1 MKILLS
7 AYACE
12 PNRGSEPGVGWGW
25 ATELAKHHEV
35 WVITRDNNAPVIQ
48 KYLEEHPE
56 YQNERLHFE
65 YVGVS
70 KKLTFWKK
78 GNRGIRLYYWMWQK
92 NAYRAAKK
100 LCSKVSFDYVQ
111 HVTFVSYTQPT
122 YMYKLGVPLIWGPVS
137 GGENIPK
144 SIELKYTIKEW
155 IKEHVRKLSQY
166 TALMDASII
175 GTMNNATAIIAAT
188 EETKEKIPEKYQ
200 EKTYLLPAIGLESL
214 PEPKNKNSE
223 GHDTVRIIMVGRLIN
238 WKAFDMGIRAFMKI
252 AEKHDNVSLHI
263 LGEGDK
269 KNYLKTLCGNL
280 LDTKVFF
287 EKPVKHDEIID
298 YYREFD
304 LFVNTTLRDS
314 GCMALME
321 AMGAGIPCMA
331 IATGGPKLLLEKV
344 PSGYIA
350 PESYEKTVNKL
361 ADMIE
366 RFISDSDY
374 RETIQSE
381 CGAAREV
388 LTYEAHC
395 KALNDILSEVGIG

>member
-25 ATELAKHHEV
+25 AIELAKHHEV

-48 KYLEEHPE
+48 KYLKEHPE
-56 YQNERLHFE
+56 YKNERLHFE

-70 KKLTFWKK
+70 KKMTFWKK
-78 GNRGIRLYYWMWQK
+78 GNKGIRLYYWMWQK

-100 LCSKVSFDYVQ
+100 LCSKVAFDYVQ

-122 YMYKLGVPLIWGPVS
+122 YMYKLGLPLIWGPVS
-137 GGENIPK
+137 GGENIPEPIK
-144 SIELKYTIKEW
+144 LKYTMKEW
-155 IKEHVRKLSQY
+155 IKEYVRKLSQY
-166 TALMDASII
+166 TAFMDASII

-188 EETKEKIPEKYQ
+188 EETKAKIPETYQ
-200 EKTYLLPAIGLESL
+200 GKTYLLPAIGLESL
-214 PEPKNKNSE
+214 PEPKSNEKN
-223 GHDTVRIIMVGRLIN
+223 DVVRIIMAGRLIN
-238 WKAFDMGIRAFMKI
+238 WKAFDMGIRAFMKVS
-252 AEKHDNVSLHI
+252 EKHDNVYLHI

-269 KNYLKTLCGNL
+269 KNYLKTLCGDL

-298 YYREFD
+298 YYKGFD

-321 AMGAGIPCMA
+321 AMGAGLPCMA
-331 IATGGPKLLLEKV
+331 IATGGPKILLERV
-344 PSGYIA
+344 PSGYIV
-350 PESYEKTVNKL
+350 PESYDNTVNEL
-361 ADMIE
+361 SDMME
-366 RFISDSDY
+366 RFISDSGY
-374 RETIQSE
+374 REKIQNE
-381 CGAAREV
+381 CGAARKA

-395 KALNDILSEVGIG
+395 KVLHDILSEVGIG

>member
-25 ATELAKHHEV
+25 AMELAKDHEV

-48 KYLEEHPE
+48 KYLKEHPE

-70 KKLTFWKK
+70 SKLTFWKK

-100 LCSKVSFDYVQ
+100 LCAKVRFDYVQ

-122 YMYKLGVPLIWGPVS
+122 YMYKLGLPLIWGPVS

-144 SIELKYTIKEW
+144 LIKVKHTKKELIKEY
-155 IKEHVRKLSQY
+155 VRKLSQY
-166 TALMDASII
+166 TAFMNSSII
-175 GTMNNATAIIAAT
+175 GTMNSAAAIIVAT
-188 EETKEKIPEKYQ
+188 EETKDKIPERYQ
-200 EKTYLLPAIGLESL
+200 KKTYLLPAIGLESL
-214 PEPKNKNSE
+214 PACKKNNH
-223 GHDTVRIIMVGRLIN
+223 GDDTIRIIMAGRLIN
-238 WKAFDMGIRAFMKI
+238 WKAFDMGICAFKKI
-252 AEKHDNVSLHI
+252 SEKHKNVYLHI

-269 KNYLKTLCGNL
+269 KRNLQKLCGNL
-280 LDTKVFF
+280 LNTRIFF
-287 EKPVKHDEIID
+287 EKPVKHDEITSF
-298 YYREFD
+298 YKGFD

-331 IATGGPKLLLEKV
+331 IATGGPKVLLEKV
-344 PSGYIA
+344 PSGYIV
-350 PESYEKTVNKL
+350 PESYDKTVDKL
-361 ADMIE
+361 SDMLE
-366 RFISDSDY
+366 RFINDSKY
-374 RETIQSE
+374 REKLQSE
-381 CGAAREV
+381 CSAARES
-388 LTYEAHC
+388 LTYMSHC
-395 KALNDILSEVGIG
+395 KSLYDILSEVGIK